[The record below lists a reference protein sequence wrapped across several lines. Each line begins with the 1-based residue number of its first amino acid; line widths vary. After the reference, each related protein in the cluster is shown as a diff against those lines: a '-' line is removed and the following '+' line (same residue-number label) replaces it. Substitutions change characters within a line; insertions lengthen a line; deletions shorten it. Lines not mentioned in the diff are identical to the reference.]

1 MCRPADARARVRV
14 ASARPPSES
23 ESSPRESSPGKADSS
38 LQPSESL
45 AAADA
50 GGSDDVG
57 WGDSDDDV
65 ADPGRVGA
73 RAPGRGGARR
83 GRVVGTAADRGRAA
97 ARRGAAAG
105 RGWSRVVPGHWLA
118 VVGTETHWRGGG
130 PSGGVGVPAGG
141 QTHRQRGSDGACACR
156 ALPTAAGQGRAARM
170 ASPESESLRGAWRQ
184 GWRPSPCGGPPGG
197 QGHSVGVCA
206 PRHAPLGRCPRPGR
220 ASRGRAAGT
229 AAAEDGVKRAW
240 ESAIVARFL
249 RMILELRL
257 RSVEM
262 IFGILNR
269 AVQ

>member
-1 MCRPADARARVRV
+1 M
-14 ASARPPSES
+14 ARP
-23 ESSPRESSPGKADSS
+23 RI
-38 LQPSESL
+38 
-45 AAADA
+45 A
-50 GGSDDVG
+50 GG
-57 WGDSDDDV
+57 
-65 ADPGRVGA
+65 RQ
-73 RAPGRGGARR
+73 
-83 GRVVGTAADRGRAA
+83 
-97 ARRGAAAG
+97 RGAGLLQAG
-105 RGWSRVVPGHWLA
+105 VGPGWCRATGWPLLA
-118 VVGTETHWRGGG
+118 PRRTGGEG
-130 PSGGVGVPAGG
+130 APQGGVGVPAGG